1 MAPFPPPTDPRL
13 LMRVLEGVATGVR
26 RPRALA
32 ERLEVE
38 GGRVQAAVDAAM
50 WLGLLD
56 DAHDLVLTADG
67 LAFAY
72 AGRERGTVWSEIVR
86 RHPVLG
92 PLVPEAGPL
101 ESDRLY
107 AWVARAGPG
116 LSPAQV
122 RRVARGV
129 RRLVQPALRAR
140 RPEPPP
146 RQLALD
152 FRSSIIPARRRVD
165 LRAGADE
172 SPDVYLRVLAALL
185 DHGELTLPQLRAVLD
200 AEGAET
206 CALGGYVAMAVRRGD
221 ALRVGDALVVTR
233 GAVSRAALA
242 ESPVTVALSD
252 PDFRAHLGA
261 VLAGGTVDGARFAP
275 WMRRLFRG
283 GDARA
288 DLPRLLFGRPLGT
301 VPVAGDAE
309 APIAP
314 SSGPFLEVAT
324 RRGLA
329 VALPS
334 GLVGLRSGLAAVNRA
349 LRVIATEP
357 SGARLPTALDPR
369 RLVHGGLLAPGEAP
383 PRGIPDTLSLRLRA
397 ITTVPAFALLTAL
410 GLLERR
416 RALAWRAGPARV
428 VAGRGAVEVGALV
441 RRLARSRD
449 WVWVEGPASLGWD
462 AAVELA
468 VDLGVLVEVG
478 GRLTLDEVLFHRLQE
493 DLEHRAAW
501 DALQPLAELL
511 LDRLANPFER

>member
-13 LMRVLEGVATGVR
+13 LTRVLEGVATGVR

-38 GGRVQAAVDAAM
+38 GRRVQAAVDAAH

-56 DAHDLVLTADG
+56 DPHELVLTADG

-72 AGRERGTVWSEIVR
+72 AGRERGAVWSNIVR

-101 ESDRLY
+101 ESERLY
-107 AWVARAGPG
+107 AWVARAEPG
-116 LSPAQV
+116 LSAAQV

-140 RPEPPP
+140 RPQPPP
-146 RQLALD
+146 RQLALE
-152 FRSSIIPARRRVD
+152 FRSSLVPARRRVD
-165 LRAGADE
+165 LRAGPDE
-172 SPDVYLRVLAALL
+172 SPDVYLRVLVTLL

-200 AEGAET
+200 AEGGES
-206 CALGGYVAMAVRRGD
+206 CALGGYVAMALRRGD

-233 GAVSRAALA
+233 GAVNRGALA

-252 PDFRAHLGA
+252 PDFRAHLGVA
-261 VLAGGTVDGARFAP
+261 LDGRPVEDTRFAP

-283 GDARA
+283 GDALA
-288 DLPRLLFGRPLGT
+288 DLPRLLFGRPLAS
-301 VPVAGDAE
+301 VAVAGDPE

-314 SSGPFLEVAT
+314 SSRPFLEVAT

-329 VALPS
+329 VAVPS
-334 GLVGLRSGLAAVNRA
+334 ALVGLRAGLAAVNRT
-349 LRVIATEP
+349 LRAIATEP

-369 RLVHGGLLAPGEAP
+369 RLVHGGLLAPGEPP

-397 ITTVPAFALLTAL
+397 ITNVPAFALLAAL

-416 RALAWRAGPARV
+416 RALSWRARPARV
-428 VAGRGAVEVGALV
+428 TVGRGVVEVGPLL

-449 WVWVEGPASLGWD
+449 WVWVEGPASLGWE

-511 LDRLANPFER
+511 LDRLANPFDR